1 MASIPDQA
9 QPPADECGCAADPAT
24 AGLPQDV
31 GQLVRRHRGR
41 LAAIARDEGLR
52 PADAFDA
59 VQEAFGR
66 FLTLPDAP
74 RLIAA
79 SEEAGRVLGAITR
92 NLARNWRRLSA
103 AALPHDSDPAVLDGL
118 ASSEPA
124 VDEMLS
130 AAEDRLRLQ
139 GCVASLADL
148 QRAVVTLRMLE
159 EVDGQGVAAALG
171 ISPGHVAVL
180 LHRAKASL
188 ASCMSRETGEMEEP

>member
-1 MASIPDQA
+1 MTSPSLD
-9 QPPADECGCAADPAT
+9 CGCSADPA
-24 AGLPQDV
+24 ARGLPRDV
-31 GQLVRRHRGR
+31 GQLVRRNRGR

-52 PADAFDA
+52 AADAFDA

-66 FLTLPDAP
+66 FLTSPDAP
-74 RLIAA
+74 RLLGAPD
-79 SEEAGRVLGAITR
+79 EAQRVLAAITR

-118 ASSEPA
+118 PSPQPA
-124 VDEMLS
+124 VDELLG
-130 AAEDRLRLQ
+130 AAEERLRLH

-159 EVDGQGVAAALG
+159 EVDGEGVAAALG

-188 ASCMSRETGEMEEP
+188 ASCMSKESP

>member
-1 MASIPDQA
+1 MATTSQEATPHGD
-9 QPPADECGCAADPAT
+9 DCGCPAAAAP
-24 AGLPQDV
+24 AGLSGGV
-31 GQLVRRHRGR
+31 GELVRRHSRK

-52 PADAFDA
+52 AADAFDA

-66 FLTLPDAP
+66 FLLLPDAP

-79 SEEAGRVLGAITR
+79 PDEAQRVLVAIAR

-103 AALPHDSDPAVLDGL
+103 AARPHNSDAAVLDGL
-118 ASSEPA
+118 ASPEPG
-124 VDEMLS
+124 VDELLV
-130 AAEDRLRLQ
+130 AAEERLRLQ

-159 EVDGQGVAAALG
+159 EVDGEGVAAALG

-188 ASCMSRETGEMEEP
+188 AACMTQRSEKR

>member
-1 MASIPDQA
+1 MADASD
-9 QPPADECGCAADPAT
+9 CGCAADLA
-24 AGLPQDV
+24 ARALPGGV
-31 GQLVRRHRGR
+31 GQLVRQHRGR

-52 PADAFDA
+52 AADAFDA

-66 FLTLPDAP
+66 FLALPDAP

-79 SEEAGRVLGAITR
+79 PDEAQRVLAAITR

-103 AALPHDSDPAVLDGL
+103 AALPHDSDPAVLDAL
-118 ASSEPA
+118 ASPEPA
-124 VDEMLS
+124 VDELLG

-159 EVDGQGVAAALG
+159 EVDGEGVAAALG
-171 ISPGHVAVL
+171 ISAGHVAVL

-188 ASCMSRETGEMEEP
+188 ANCMSKED

>member
-1 MASIPDQA
+1 MASLEDQA
-9 QPPADECGCAADPAT
+9 PAGPDCGCAADAP
-24 AGLPQDV
+24 GLPGGV
-31 GQLVRRHRGR
+31 GELVRQHRGR

-66 FLTLPDAP
+66 FLARDDAP

-79 SEEAGRVLGAITR
+79 PDEAQRVLAAITR

-103 AALPHDSDPAVLDGL
+103 AARPHDSDPAVLDGL
-118 ASSEPA
+118 ASPEPG
-124 VDEMLS
+124 VDQLLVE
-130 AAEDRLRLQ
+130 AEERLRLQ

-159 EVDGQGVAAALG
+159 EIDGEGVAAALG

-188 ASCMSRETGEMEEP
+188 AICMTSQRRNEP